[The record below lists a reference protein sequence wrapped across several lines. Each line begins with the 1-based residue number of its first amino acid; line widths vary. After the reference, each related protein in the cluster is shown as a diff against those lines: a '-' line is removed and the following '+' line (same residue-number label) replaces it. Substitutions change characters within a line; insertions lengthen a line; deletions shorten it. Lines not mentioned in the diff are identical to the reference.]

1 MKVEPSYAFKQKLLT
16 IHEENIS
23 NPNYIPT
30 GDMVQIADGTIIE
43 IGKTVDEV
51 ITVAANDFVDF
62 LAVSMGV
69 SASVSTKGTHGGKG
83 VIRLGLAADFN
94 VDLKEAE
101 GYKGFLI
108 DACDGINIYGHDARG
123 VAAALFYLEDILS
136 MEKAPYIKKGEIRKK
151 PLLSPQMVHSGYGME
166 QWPDEYLMRIA
177 HEGRDAILVFTK
189 DVNETRVGFLDFNDL
204 IKRAARYGI
213 DVYAYAFMAGDPH
226 PEDERAEAYY
236 DNLYGKLFRE
246 CPGLKGVTL
255 VGEAVEYRSRDPHV
269 GKFLAE
275 EIFQGLPG
283 ANDVPD
289 GKFWPGWYP
298 CDDMPAWLS
307 MIERIV
313 HTAKPDADIVLWSY
327 NWGFQP
333 ADARV
338 RLIERMPENIT
349 LQATFEMFDAKEID
363 GIKTACSDY
372 SLSFAGPGHYFT
384 TEAIAAKKRGIR
396 LYAMT
401 QCAGV
406 TWDFGVVPYEP
417 MPYQWMKRFEN
428 MRSAIHNW
436 GLCGGMDTHHHG
448 FYPSIITKFSKH
460 AFLTPEEPL
469 EVILDRI
476 LASEYG
482 AENLEKV
489 KEGFRYFSE
498 AITYYTPT
506 EGDFSGAS
514 RIGPAYPFCFFHKS
528 KPEQNQGVVFGTDIF
543 STEYASGMEWASF
556 VSAEPR
562 EHILNLRIHPELAS
576 LKTMH
581 KLMQQ
586 GVAMFESIENKNDKL
601 LSVLNLGKYI
611 TNCVLTNIHA
621 KEWYILKCRFHAEFT
636 AEGLHNLLDEM
647 EVLLHREIENAKAT
661 LPLVDFDS
669 RLGWEPTME
678 YLGDRPHI
686 EWKIRQVEYVLNLEM
701 KKLRKAID
709 L

>member
-1 MKVEPSYAFKQKLLT
+1 MKREAPYAFKEKLLT
-16 IHEENIS
+16 IHEKDIFD
-23 NPNYIPT
+23 PNYLPSE
-30 GDMVQIADGTIIE
+30 DMLQIANGTIITIDRDAE
-43 IGKTVDEV
+43 EV
-51 ITVAANDFVDF
+51 IKVAANDFVDF
-62 LAVSMGV
+62 LAVSMGI
-69 SASVSTKGTHGGKG
+69 SALISTEATCSGAG
-83 VIRLGLAADFN
+83 VIRLGLARDHQ

-101 GYKGFLI
+101 GYKGFLMEVGEGI
-108 DACDGINIYGHDARG
+108 DIYGFDARG
-123 VAAALFYLEDILS
+123 VAAALFYLEDLLG
-136 MEKAPYIKKGEIRKK
+136 MEHAPYVKKGEIRKK
-151 PLLSPQMVHSGYGME
+151 PLLSPLMVHSGYGVE

-177 HEGRDAILVFTK
+177 HEGRDAILVYTM
-189 DVNETRVGFLDFNDL
+189 DVNKTRVGFLDFNDL
-204 IKRAARYGI
+204 IARAARFGI
-213 DVYAYAFMAGDPH
+213 DVYAYSFMAGDPH

-236 DNLYGKLFRE
+236 DNLYGRLFRE

-255 VGEAVEYRSRDPHV
+255 VGESVEYRSRDPHV
-269 GKFLAE
+269 GKFLAD
-275 EIFQGLPG
+275 EIFRGDPG
-283 ANDVPD
+283 TNDVPD

-298 CDDMPAWLS
+298 CEDMPAWLT

-313 HTAKPDADIVLWSY
+313 HSAKPDADIVLWSY

-333 ADARV
+333 TDARV
-338 RLIERMPENIT
+338 RLIEQMPPGIT
-349 LQATFEMFDAKEID
+349 LQATFEMFDAKEVG

-384 TEAIAAKKRGIR
+384 TEAIAAKKRGIK
-396 LYAMT
+396 LYSMT
-401 QCAGV
+401 QSAGV

-428 MRSAIHNW
+428 MRSAIRDW

-448 FYPSIITKFSKH
+448 LYPSIITKFSKH
-460 AFLTPEEPL
+460 AFLSPTEPL
-469 EVILDRI
+469 EEILDRI
-476 LASEYG
+476 FATEYG
-482 AENLEKV
+482 KENLEKV
-489 KEGFRYFSE
+489 REGFRLWSE

-528 KPEQNQGVVFGTDIF
+528 KPENNGGALVGTNIF

-556 VSAEPR
+556 VSASPR

-581 KLMQQ
+581 EFMQK
-586 GVAMFESIENKNDKL
+586 GVEVFETIENPNEKL
-601 LSVLNLGKYI
+601 QAVLNLGKYI

-636 AEGLHNLLDEM
+636 PEGLHKILDEM
-647 EVLLHREIENAKAT
+647 EDLLHREIQNAKNT
-661 LPLVDFDS
+661 LPLVDADS

-686 EWKIRQVEYVLNLEM
+686 EWKIRQVEYVLNLEI